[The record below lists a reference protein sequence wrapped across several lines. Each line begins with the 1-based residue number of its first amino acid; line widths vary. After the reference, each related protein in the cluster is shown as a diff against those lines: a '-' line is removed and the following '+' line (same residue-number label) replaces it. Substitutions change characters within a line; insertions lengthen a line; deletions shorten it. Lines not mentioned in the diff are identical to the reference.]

1 MAIATLLKQKRQ
13 RRHPRIRVR
22 KILLVAW
29 QGAGHR
35 DACRARNLCLGGIYI
50 DTRDPVDVGE
60 TVELFFDT
68 PDGEVRTRAIVRS
81 MHFGR
86 GMGVEFVGM
95 DFLARRRLHVRLKTL
110 LTSEEPAEQPV
121 SA

>member
-1 MAIATLLKQKRQ
+1 MALLKERKRQ
-13 RRHPRIRVR
+13 RRHPRIKVR

-50 DTRDPVDVGE
+50 NTRDPVDVGE
-60 TVELFFDT
+60 IVELFFDT
-68 PDGEVRTRAIVRS
+68 PDGEVRTRAVVRS

-86 GMGVEFVGM
+86 GMGVEFIGM
-95 DFLARRRLHVRLKTL
+95 DFLERRHLHARLKTL
-110 LTSEEPAEQPV
+110 LTSEERAEEPV